1 MESSNTLDQSLKQD
15 QIWYAGTV
23 TKKGKINSV
32 AQTSPRRSGFAPLFN
47 QWECPL
53 CAKDVA
59 KQQRLGYCQR
69 SRETLGRSHSL
80 RTEVYKP
87 VKEITHIYG
96 TFQL

>member
-1 MESSNTLDQSLKQD
+1 MESSNTLDQSLKQN

-23 TKKGKINSV
+23 TKTGKINSV

-47 QWECPL
+47 QWEGPL

-80 RTEVYKP
+80 RAEVYKP
-87 VKEITHIYG
+87 VKEITHI
-96 TFQL
+96 